1 MDKLFSFGGTRSD
14 SKESPI
20 GLARRFR
27 ELAGFTDTEVE
38 DIAEMSLKALEE
50 RKAFAA
56 AALAGDTTA
65 DPA

>member
-1 MDKLFSFGGTRSD
+1 MPWSCP
-14 SKESPI
+14 PI